1 MVSCAAC
8 LQPLLKSQRFLLDG
22 TEVFHA
28 GCVGRAYHSK
38 LRVAEQRVRELEL
51 QLEATRRSAARVE
64 VESNRYRNESA
75 ERMAAQLVA
84 EGRAAALRAELDATR
99 ERLQIRQDELQ
110 GARNQNAALRAE
122 LGQAKPEPQEAKT
135 ELDASVQRF
144 GLLELD

>member
-1 MVSCAAC
+1 
-8 LQPLLKSQRFLLDG
+8 
-22 TEVFHA
+22 
-28 GCVGRAYHSK
+28 
-38 LRVAEQRVRELEL
+38 
-51 QLEATRRSAARVE
+51 
-64 VESNRYRNESA
+64 
-75 ERMAAQLVA
+75 MAAQLVA